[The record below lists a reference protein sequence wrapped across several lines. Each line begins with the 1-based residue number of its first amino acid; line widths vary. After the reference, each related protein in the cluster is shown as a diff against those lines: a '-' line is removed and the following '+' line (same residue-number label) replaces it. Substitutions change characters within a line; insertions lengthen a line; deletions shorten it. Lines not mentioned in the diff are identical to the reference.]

1 MANEKLTQREINKIV
16 EQQVAQRLATE
27 SKDVDRGLI
36 TRGELNEEWIRN
48 IEKLTTAIV
57 AQTKELAESKRI
69 QKEISDQAKRSIREQ
84 GIVPT
89 QTSFEELLK
98 KVATKDF
105 WLGKD
110 ESVTGLEAL
119 ARART
124 VGTGFEQMIGGNVLS
139 GLQKLGSALPGIAQI
154 MGGPLAVALSVATKG
169 LMAFD
174 EHITKLNKNIS
185 VGTGS
190 GRFTELL
197 RDPYYERLSYTNRI
211 KDELDKYYMT
221 GDFESILTGMGT
233 SYHARN
239 LRPGSTF
246 FDQLY
251 GSVTAARTTLGGVGL
266 STDIADRLL
275 QTSIRSEGLMPEAA
289 ATRLDK
295 LIKFAQ
301 GDEST
306 GIFSTAEL
314 LQQQL
319 SLYDQIK
326 KFGTNMDWT
335 TRIVDR
341 FSEELEKGTMTL
353 SNFASINVGMREG
366 ETAQLAGIGQMMVEN
381 ALAQGL
387 DVPKELLNS
396 MGNPLAMAWNMRKL
410 AESGDPRIQ
419 SMIGSNL
426 SSMVGQMGITDPAAI
441 NELVYGLLPQFT
453 FGKLS
458 QPQVESLVSSGFT
471 DFAGAYAT
479 AGGVTAP
486 EQKEIQK
493 TLNDIKNY
501 AKQTTTF
508 SKQIGTIVS
517 GAFRDFYAD
526 IINPSK
532 PIPVRFFGTNLFT
545 APTVL
550 LGYGINRAVQD

>member
-1 MANEKLTQREINKIV
+1 MADEKLTQREINKIV

-27 SKDVDRGLI
+27 SKDIDRGLI

-69 QKEISDQAKRSIREQ
+69 QKEISDQAKRSIKEQ
-84 GIVPT
+84 GIIPT

-98 KVATKDF
+98 KAATKDF

-124 VGTGFEQMIGGNVLS
+124 VGTGLEQMIGGNVLS

-154 MGGPLAVALSVATKG
+154 MGGPLAVALSVAVKG

-174 EHITKLNKNIS
+174 EHLAKLNKNIS
-185 VGTGS
+185 IGTGS

-197 RDPYYERLSYTNRI
+197 RAPYYEKLDYTNKI
-211 KDELDKYYMT
+211 KDELDRYYMS

-251 GSVTAARTTLGGVGL
+251 GSVAAARTTLGGVGL
-266 STDIADRLL
+266 SNDIADRLL
-275 QTSIRSEGLMPEAA
+275 QTSIRSEGLMPEVAV
-289 ATRLDK
+289 TRLDK

-410 AESGDPRIQ
+410 AESGDPRMQ

-426 SSMVGQMGITDPAAI
+426 SSIAGQMGITDSAAM

-471 DFAGAYAT
+471 DFGGAYAT
-479 AGGVTAP
+479 SGSVLPP
-486 EQKEIQK
+486 EQKEVQA
-493 TLNDIKNY
+493 TLRAIRDY
-501 AKQTTTF
+501 SKQTVTLYQ
-508 SKQIGTIVS
+508 QIGTFIKS
-517 GAFRDFYAD
+517 AFREFYQET
-526 IINPSK
+526 ITPGTPLPVKLMNLNP
-532 PIPVRFFGTNLFT
+532 FT
-545 APTVL
+545 APYML
-550 LGYGINRAVQD
+550 AGYGINKAVQD